1 MHHTDL
7 RFPVGAVKAFTWCKV
22 CAHENAVCAVVH
34 KAVMDRYGPQAA
46 TRHIEALRMQEG
58 ETSNAD
64 EF

>member
-1 MHHTDL
+1 M
-7 RFPVGAVKAFTWCKV
+7 GSVKAFTWCKV

-34 KAVMDRYGPQAA
+34 KVVTERFGPQAA
-46 TRHIEALRMQEG
+46 TKHIEALRMHEG